1 MVLSRRR
8 LLETGPHPFMY
19 IRVYIYI
26 YLRGKEM
33 SDEFENRGVAVVEER
48 RNFLLLFSLLMDNPF
63 ASFLL
68 LLLVSLF
75 RWISCDSFLELCT
88 LFAGSLRFV
97 KNFVALAS

>member
-1 MVLSRRR
+1 
-8 LLETGPHPFMY
+8 
-19 IRVYIYI
+19 
-26 YLRGKEM
+26 M

-68 LLLVSLF
+68 LLLLVSLF

-97 KNFVALAS
+97 RNFVALAS